1 MIRYQQEKKKREVK
15 SAIFAVTDVSEL
27 FERLNAP
34 VIPREIPKYDP
45 PFVGVTCEVFFVK
58 EHSPEK
64 REEGAC
70 TEKDEVYLRKERKGG
85 SESGQPWDAKVR
97 E

>member
-70 TEKDEVYLRKERKGG
+70 AEKDEADPREHGKGG
-85 SESGQPWDAKVR
+85 SENGQSWDAKVR